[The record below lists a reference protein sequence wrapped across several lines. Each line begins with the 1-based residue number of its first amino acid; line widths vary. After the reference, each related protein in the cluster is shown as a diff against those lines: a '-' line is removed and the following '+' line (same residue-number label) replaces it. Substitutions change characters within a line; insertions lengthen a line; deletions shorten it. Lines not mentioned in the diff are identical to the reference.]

1 MVVLYLVFW
10 GTSTVFAP
18 IHIPTNREGGLPCL
32 HTVSIQHLSFADY
45 LMMAIL
51 TGVRWYLIVVWI
63 CISLIVSDVVS
74 SVSSSLPSSLGAG
87 GSVNGAEQREAA
99 ECTCGL
105 GNEHT
110 SRTSG
115 TCPSSFQQQS
125 PPLLIRW
132 LQTLPASRH
141 GAHAVQNTGLVCLP
155 LVCLSAVFC
164 VALPLKLDRHPW
176 KGGVFA
182 FTTCLPGLSKHFT
195 TTEKMYKWIGVYQ
208 TASRAAYY
216 RYTPHIL

>member
-1 MVVLYLVFW
+1 MKEREHSCPLTLPE
-10 GTSTVFAP
+10 GKLTRAP
-18 IHIPTNREGGLPCL
+18 QNGLSPL
-32 HTVSIQHLSFADY
+32 PIDFERVSFLGSKWPHSLLSF
-45 LMMAIL
+45 
-51 TGVRWYLIVVWI
+51 
-63 CISLIVSDVVS
+63 
-74 SVSSSLPSSLGAG
+74 
-87 GSVNGAEQREAA
+87 
-99 ECTCGL
+99 
-105 GNEHT
+105 
-110 SRTSG
+110 
-115 TCPSSFQQQS
+115 
-125 PPLLIRW
+125 LIRCI
-132 LQTLPASRH
+132 LRILPASRH

-182 FTTCLPGLSKHFT
+182 FTTCLPGLSKYFT